1 MNVTRSLTSL
11 PYKECSIVPHARET
25 QCAIFLTD
33 ETKQAQHKTEWRA
46 RHSGGSAR
54 WQAPHRRQKIPM
66 ITQPTPHI
74 EAQPTLPDVQHRPHL
89 HFPGQP
95 HLRPAPQS
103 IGATGTRP
111 LNIALA
117 GLQLLVGYEWL
128 LAGGDKLLLGTFPTQ
143 LGGLLNTL
151 VSSGHLVGFFTAIL
165 LGIVVPNATLF
176 GYLIEW
182 GETLAGLGLVT
193 AGLVALLRPLAVRS
207 LRGTSATL
215 FVYGDRLLDR
225 LAPLAATG
233 TGLLGL
239 SYFFLDGLPKP
250 WFVPSI
256 AFGGSID
263 TGLFFA
269 AASVVLLVSQFA
281 QRRPSR

>member
-1 MNVTRSLTSL
+1 
-11 PYKECSIVPHARET
+11 
-25 QCAIFLTD
+25 
-33 ETKQAQHKTEWRA
+33 
-46 RHSGGSAR
+46 
-54 WQAPHRRQKIPM
+54 M
-66 ITQPTPHI
+66 ITQPIPQL
-74 EAQPTLPDVQHRPHL
+74 EAQPAPPDVQHRPHL
-89 HFPGQP
+89 PGQP
-95 HLRPAPQS
+95 HLCPEPQS
-103 IGATGTRP
+103 TRATGTRP
-111 LNIALA
+111 PNSALA
-117 GLQLLVGYEWL
+117 GLQLIVGYEWL
-128 LAGGDKLLLGTFPTQ
+128 LAGGDKLLLGTFPAQ
-143 LGGLLNTL
+143 LGGLLNAV

-165 LGIVVPNATLF
+165 RGLVVPNATLF

-207 LRGTSATL
+207 LSGTSATL
-215 FVYGDRLLDR
+215 FVYGDRLLER

-233 TGLLGL
+233 AGLLGL

-269 AASVVLLVSQFA
+269 AASVVLVVSQFM
-281 QRRPSR
+281 QRHSGR